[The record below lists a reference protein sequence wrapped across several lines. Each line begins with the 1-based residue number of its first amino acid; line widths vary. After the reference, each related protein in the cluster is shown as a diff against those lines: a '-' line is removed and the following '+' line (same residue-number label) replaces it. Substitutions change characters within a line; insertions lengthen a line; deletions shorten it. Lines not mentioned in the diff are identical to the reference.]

1 MSDVSSMKRTFLGK
15 GVPREVIFCL
25 LVVLIVLVFFWRPL
39 FLGLQFYH
47 SDTHALTYPVKEL
60 MTRELLE
67 GRLPLWDPY
76 SLCGYPIIGSYN
88 FGAFL
93 PQNILFLLLP
103 FPLAFKLFVVLK
115 HLLAGCFQFLLL
127 RRLRLSTAAA
137 VSGGIVFALSGPLLS
152 ISSFQAFSFEC
163 LPLMLWL
170 WWRVVEREGEASSEP
185 WKAWWLAV
193 FGFAFVFLHG
203 DLQTLYTGYLLALF
217 LPLAI
222 GPLSL
227 RHLWK
232 STVKL
237 AAAGLAMAALTAVQ
251 LFPSMVTLME
261 SDRLALS
268 SEERLTHS
276 LTPSTW
282 LDFVNPLVQG
292 SAAFSQDFIASKYVG
307 LLTLVVAAA
316 GLILCFRPSG
326 PNRRITLFFGIA
338 TLTALLLALGRHFPL
353 LEPLS
358 YVLPGLD
365 MFRYPQKWLG
375 LFACGVSI
383 LAAFGISGMRL
394 KQGGWVAGLAALM
407 VIELML
413 AMNPFLLNRLVEDRA
428 YSTRTALKP
437 AQHVEGFTPQDRLL
451 RLPTDGMMSGL
462 RADSTTENLEQLDDR
477 QTRTRLIAWNL
488 HTLLG
493 NSASTTQ
500 LRRVSGITTFRYQ
513 GVERLWQIAIER
525 GQIARAVDLFAARW
539 IATSEDHL
547 ATARRRQDIPGVIPY
562 LAAVEWE
569 TPYAQ
574 MALLERPTALPR
586 ALVVETVVGV
596 ENQEAALET
605 LFAPEWQPHRRGV
618 VHGTHNLETLGPIL
632 QSSRDPAPGT
642 APSARVRFLEDE
654 TSRVVLQ
661 VEQAPSPGG
670 LLILNDTYDSGWQAW
685 VNGEKTPIFRTNL
698 YARGVR
704 IPAGNSEVRFLYQP
718 SSIWWGLLCSVL
730 ALCVSLFFVVRCRR
744 REAKSGVAAAL

>member
-1 MSDVSSMKRTFLGK
+1 MKRSWLEA

-25 LVVLIVLVFFWRPL
+25 LVVLIVLAFFWRPL

-93 PQNILFLLLP
+93 PQNLLFLLLP
-103 FPLAFKLFVVLK
+103 FPLAFKLFVILK
-115 HLLAGCFQFLLL
+115 HLLAGGFQFLLL

-203 DLQTLYTGYLLALF
+203 DLQTVYTGYLLALL

-222 GPLSL
+222 DPWSL
-227 RHLWK
+227 RRLGK

-237 AAAGLAMAALTAVQ
+237 AAVGLAMAALTAVQ
-251 LFPSMVTLME
+251 LFPSIATLME

-276 LTPSTW
+276 LTPSAW

-307 LLTLVVAAA
+307 LLTLVAAGA
-316 GLILCFRPSG
+316 GLIWCFRPSG
-326 PNRRITLFFGIA
+326 PNRRITLFFGIT
-338 TLTALLLALGRHFPL
+338 TLTALLLALGEHFPL
-353 LEPLS
+353 LEPLT
-358 YVLPGLD
+358 YVLPGLE

-383 LAAFGISGMRL
+383 LAAFGISAIRL
-394 KQGGWVAGLAALM
+394 KQRGWVIGLATLM
-407 VIELML
+407 TIELML
-413 AMNPFLLNRLVEDRA
+413 VMNPFLSNRLVEDHA
-428 YSTRTALKP
+428 YSTRTALNP
-437 AQHVEGFTPQDRLL
+437 AQQVEGFTPQDRFL

-462 RADSTTENLEQLDDR
+462 QADSFTGDLEQLDDR
-477 QTRTRLIAWNL
+477 QTRTRLIAWNR

-513 GVERLWQIAIER
+513 GVERLWQIALER
-525 GQIARAVDLFAARW
+525 GQVARAVDLFAARW
-539 IATSEDHL
+539 IATSEDQL
-547 ATARRRQDIPGVIPY
+547 AAARLRQDIPGVIPD
-562 LAAVEWE
+562 LAAVGWE

-574 MALLERPTALPR
+574 MAFLERPTALPR
-586 ALVVETVVGV
+586 ALVVEAVVGV
-596 ENQEAALET
+596 PDQETALDVV
-605 LFAPEWQPHRRGV
+605 LAPEWDPRRLGV
-618 VHGTHNLETLGPIL
+618 VYGTDNLKTPGPLL
-632 QSSRDPAPGT
+632 QSSLEPAPGI
-642 APSARVRFLEDE
+642 APPTQVRFLEDE
-654 TSRVVLQ
+654 TTRVVLQ
-661 VEQAPSPGG
+661 VEQVPSPGG
-670 LLILNDTYDSGWQAW
+670 VLILNDTYDSGWQAW
-685 VNGEKTPIFRTNL
+685 VNGEEAPIFRTNL

-704 IPAGNSEVRFLYQP
+704 ISAGDSEVRFLYQP
-718 SSIWWGLLCSVL
+718 SSIRWGLLCSVL
-730 ALCVSLFFVVRCRR
+730 SLCVFLALGVRCRR
-744 REAKSGVAAAL
+744 FAA